1 MIYIDDVL
9 LAVYLIHETETLPFN
24 NPNYG
29 RINCSLSPTIRK
41 RIGTRIQLFINY
53 PNDTQLATTTVNIL
67 ATPHTI
73 SDRWKEK
80 EIFVP
85 TKRDKFKKEM
95 MNLLNRYKLYHV
107 IKMMEDNF
115 AQLKNTHNDDIETLN
130 DLQTKHIQYMQLQMQ
145 LCKLLRNN
153 YYKIKK

>member
-1 MIYIDDVL
+1 MVAELNLYTSNDI
-9 LAVYLIHETETLPFN
+9 
-24 NPNYG
+24 
-29 RINCSLSPTIRK
+29 PTTCGDLKAIVK
-41 RIGTRIQLFINY
+41 DMADGSYTPASGN
-53 PNDTQLATTTVNIL
+53 TTT
-67 ATPHTI
+67 
-73 SDRWKEK
+73 WKEK

-115 AQLKNTHNDDIETLN
+115 VQIKNTHNDDVETLN

-145 LCKLLRNN
+145 LCKLLGTTITR
-153 YYKIKK
+153 

>member
-9 LAVYLIHETETLPFN
+9 LAVYLIHETESLPFN
-24 NPNYG
+24 NPNYQKIIALY
-29 RINCSLSPTIRK
+29 RQ
-41 RIGTRIQLFINY
+41 QLENGLVPESDFFINY

-115 AQLKNTHNDDIETLN
+115 VHLKNTHNDDIETLN
-130 DLQTKHIQYMQLQMQ
+130 NLQTKHMQYMQLQVQ
-145 LCKLLRNN
+145 LCKLLGTTIVR
-153 YYKIKK
+153 